1 MQYRIGFVLW
11 PKMKISIILPF
22 LNAEP
27 WLRECLESI
36 QQQSFTDWEALLI
49 NDHSVDGSEW
59 IVSTFAATDPRFVLL
74 QNPGKGLVDANAF
87 ALSMAKGQ
95 LITRMDADDI
105 MPREKL
111 NALARPLLQAGPGHV
126 TTGYVCFFP
135 DEHIGPGTQFY
146 QSWLNARCDAKDHWD
161 WIWREC
167 VIPSPC
173 WMAWKS
179 DLMEVQA
186 FNAPIYPDDYE
197 LAFRFFHTGLKVLP
211 VCEVL
216 HHWRQHSSRMSRK
229 HGGFSAEAFTELKW
243 EWFKCRFAATEAPLY
258 ILGHGKKAQFLA
270 TILYK
275 ENYSFSRI
283 KDWNKVSRLYTD
295 IPVKDNPY
303 SIVISTLSSIDDYG
317 LVYEQ
322 LDKSGWTMHK
332 DILRWC

>member
-1 MQYRIGFVLW
+1 MRISV
-11 PKMKISIILPF
+11 ILPY
-22 LNAEP
+22 LNAAP
-27 WLRECLESI
+27 WLQECL
-36 QQQSFTDWEALLI
+36 QSLQLQVYQDIEFLLI
-49 NDHSVDGSEW
+49 NDHSTDESES
-59 IVSTFAATDPRFVLL
+59 IVRTFADHDPRFVLL
-74 QNPGKGLVDANAF
+74 RNPGRGLVAANAHG
-87 ALSMAKGQ
+87 LSMSTGQ
-95 LITRMDADDI
+95 LISRMDADDMMAPNKI
-105 MPREKL
+105 Q
-111 NALARPLLQAGPGHV
+111 ALAQALLLKGPGHIA
-126 TTGYVCFFP
+126 TGYVRFFP
-135 DEHIGPGTQFY
+135 DENTGIGTRFY
-146 QSWLNARCDAKDHWD
+146 QDWLNARCDANDHWE

-179 DLMEVQA
+179 DLLAVNA
-186 FNAPIYPDDYE
+186 FDAPIYPDDYE
-197 LAFRFFHTGLKVLP
+197 LAFRFFHAGLKVLP
-211 VCEVL
+211 VRDVL
-216 HHWRQHSSRMSRK
+216 HHWRQHASRMSRK

-243 EWFKCRFAATEAPLY
+243 EWFKRRFAATEAPLY